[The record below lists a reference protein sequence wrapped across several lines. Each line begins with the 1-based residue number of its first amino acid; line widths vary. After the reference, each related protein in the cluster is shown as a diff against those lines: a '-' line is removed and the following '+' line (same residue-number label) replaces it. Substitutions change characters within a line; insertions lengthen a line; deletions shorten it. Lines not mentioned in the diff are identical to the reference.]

1 MSDLEPQR
9 EDDTRCPVCG
19 APAQR
24 GQLVCLE
31 CGSRVALAYR
41 RPPSWKLPLAIAV
54 AVGALAVAGAIV
66 AYGAV
71 RNDARD
77 EVAAKPLSVKKSKAK
92 SKTQAKTP
100 AATTAKPAPGR
111 AKTTPAKP
119 ATSPT
124 TTPRAAAGGLVARGG
139 IYAWPR
145 DLAAYTVVLVSNGDR
160 ASALRFARSAAKGGN
175 RDRIGVLRADDF
187 KGLSKGF
194 YLVFAGQYPSRS
206 RAQAA
211 SARLGKRFK
220 GAFPQ
225 RVSR

>member
-1 MSDLEPQR
+1 MSELESRR
-9 EDDTRCPVCG
+9 EHDTRCPVCG

-54 AVGALAVAGAIV
+54 LVGALAVAGAIV

-71 RNDARD
+71 RDDARD
-77 EVAAKPLSVKKSKAK
+77 EVAAKPLKVKERKARG
-92 SKTQAKTP
+92 KTGAKAP
-100 AATTAKPAPGR
+100 AATTAKPASPR
-111 AKTTPAKP
+111 AGTAPARPATTP
-119 ATSPT
+119 S
-124 TTPRAAAGGLVARGG
+124 AGRLVARGG
-139 IYAWPR
+139 IYSWPR
-145 DLAAYTVVLVSNGDR
+145 DLAAYTVVLMSNGDR
-160 ASALRFARSAAKGGN
+160 ASALRFARSAATGGN

-187 KGLSKGF
+187 RGLSKGF
-194 YLVFAGQYPSRS
+194 YLVFAGEYRSRT

-211 SARLGKRFK
+211 AARLGKRFK

-225 RVSR
+225 RVAR